1 MDSSLDQKNFKFL
14 KSNNLK
20 GRPVIEDTNGYQ
32 YRFRRECT
40 GANVYYKCRAVDKFK
55 CPATGI
61 LRPNL
66 GTFEPRSVHNHPVER
81 ARLAVENVIS
91 ANIEN
96 AAKNPEIQP
105 RNVMANIVQ
114 QTMRMSEFATGLIP
128 SQNTIKSRLQRSRK
142 IVLNEPALPRDV
154 INDLESIPRDF
165 AEINGKRF
173 LLGNKVSL

>member
-1 MDSSLDQKNFKFL
+1 MMDSSLDQKNFKFL

-66 GTFEPRSVHNHPVER
+66 GTFEPRSVHNHPVES

-105 RNVMANIVQ
+105 RNVMANSSNNIWSNNISDPEHYVEV
-114 QTMRMSEFATGLIP
+114 TLHREFRRISIDIDIFVEHKQKLI
-128 SQNTIKSRLQRSRK
+128 
-142 IVLNEPALPRDV
+142 
-154 INDLESIPRDF
+154 
-165 AEINGKRF
+165 
-173 LLGNKVSL
+173 